1 VNQGHSIPRSMPSS
15 SKKNSL
21 IRAQVTAN
29 LNVDDLVANERLQED
44 ADKSHETILH
54 VTIFDGFTRRDAV

>member
-1 VNQGHSIPRSMPSS
+1 MPSS
-15 SKKNSL
+15 SKKNNL